1 MKDPTRLIEADGT
14 EFERLLLRTAAS
26 EVPSPELSARMLA
39 GAASAGAAVALL
51 SSLEFAPGGAAS
63 TSTLGAS
70 ALGSS
75 VQAAGT
81 GAAVAGAGGSIAPP
95 AAAGLLGSWLLKWGV
110 LGALFSGAVVSG
122 FLVVRGGEEASA
134 PRAVEVQA
142 PASPASVLR
151 APRAM
156 APDAEAASVAPAV
169 VTDEAEVEATQA
181 AGPVGSARMGA
192 ASKAGSPAS
201 GASSSLGQ
209 ELTVL
214 DAARRAL
221 AAGDAERALSLIAG
235 YRKRFPHGALGQE
248 ATVLEVDAL
257 DAKGR
262 AAQATDLKKQF
273 LAEHP
278 ESAHRERVK
287 RSGQTQ

>member
-142 PASPASVLR
+142 PASPASV
-151 APRAM
+151 PRAM